1 MNELKWIQT
10 SLLLTALLQFA
21 AAFLV
26 KRVTFR
32 VGEDATLS
40 CQTVIQGQRKCE
52 YTTWFLD
59 LGNNAAV
66 ELVVEGQVRR
76 NSRVKSDRLRVTE
89 DCSLVIKKIRE
100 EDAGRYECLQYI
112 SGGRTGDVTGVLLSV
127 TKSEN
132 TKPEPTR
139 PTTRPPITRPPP
151 TTTRPPSTRP
161 PPTTPTRP
169 PITTIRPPPTTTTRP
184 PPPTTTKPPTTTAA
198 TTDWRWW
205 LIFVPVVVF
214 IVLLMVVVKVIRR
227 KGNRTQMSDDVA
239 DPEGGVSYA
248 SIRYN
253 KKGKREA
260 RVCAKDDA
268 DDGSVTYAS
277 VKASSSSTAAG
288 ASADPSILYAT
299 INKEKK

>member
-66 ELVVEGQVRR
+66 ELVVYGQVRR
-76 NSRVKSDRLRVTE
+76 NSRGKSDRLRVTE
-89 DCSLVIKKIRE
+89 DCSLVIKKITE
-100 EDAGRYECLQYI
+100 EDAGRYECLQFI
-112 SGGRTGDVTGVLLSV
+112 PVRRTDDVTRVLLSV
-127 TKSEN
+127 TKSEDA
-132 TKPEPTR
+132 KPE

-151 TTTRPPSTRP
+151 TTTTRPPSTRP
-161 PPTTPTRP
+161 PP
-169 PITTIRPPPTTTTRP
+169 ITTIRP

-214 IVLLMVVVKVIRR
+214 IVLLVVVVKVIRW
-227 KGNRTQMSDDVA
+227 KGNRTQMGDDVA

-253 KKGKREA
+253 KKGKREP

-277 VKASSSSTAAG
+277 VKASSYSTAAG